1 MCEIAQLA
9 AFKERLESFLQ
20 QWAQPLDQQCRNH
33 ADIQVKAA
41 YCIWARYT
49 MSIRTVVHLSEP
61 QFIPDLFVI
70 ARCCV
75 EFNASLNAVL
85 NDVNVA
91 EQYLDF
97 EKSALCSYVKYLE
110 ENDRTD
116 DAENAREILK
126 QMGVTDPTKHK
137 SKKWC
142 KQGYTKLVQK
152 HAPNAVNLYGQLSDF
167 VHGSVVALRF
177 MERQRPT
184 EDGPGRI
191 QMITDLGYVSSTKT
205 FLDRAWGVI
214 ITDESERCKN
224 DFLGVAMC
232 LS

>member
-1 MCEIAQLA
+1 MCGMAQLA
-9 AFKERLESFLQ
+9 AFKKQLESFLQ
-20 QWAQPLDQQCRNH
+20 EWAQPLDQQCRNH

-41 YCIWARYT
+41 YYIWVRYT
-49 MSIRTVVHLSEP
+49 MSVRTVAHLSEP

-85 NDVNVA
+85 SDVSIA
-91 EQYLDF
+91 EQYLEF
-97 EKSALCSYVKYLE
+97 EKSALCSHARYLAKHGHTE
-110 ENDRTD
+110 EVS
-116 DAENAREILK
+116 EILK

-142 KQGYTKLVQK
+142 KQGYTMLVK
-152 HAPNAVNLYGQLSDF
+152 DYAPKAIDLYARLSDF
-167 VHGSVVALRF
+167 VHGSVVALLF
-177 MERQRPT
+177 MARQQPT
-184 EDGPGRI
+184 PTWVRKAYV
-191 QMITDLGYVSSTKT
+191 TTSLGYVLSTKT
-205 FLDRAWGVI
+205 FLDRAWGTI
-214 ITDESERCKN
+214 ITNESKRCKD